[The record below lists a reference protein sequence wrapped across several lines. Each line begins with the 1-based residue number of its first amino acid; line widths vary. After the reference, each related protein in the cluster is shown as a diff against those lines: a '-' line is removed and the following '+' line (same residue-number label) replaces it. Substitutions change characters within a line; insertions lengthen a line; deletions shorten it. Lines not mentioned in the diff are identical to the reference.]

1 MARRIVREM
10 RRPAEAEP
18 PPADNALCDRI
29 VGAAFETIMKKG
41 YWDTSMLDIA
51 TRAKVSKRDL
61 YAMYPNKQAV
71 LVAVITSRAARMQLA
86 PDLPPPH
93 SRAVLAAT
101 LNAYGATVVREVCQ
115 PAVIAMYR
123 LGIAEAARSPAIAEV
138 LAANRTRSRQA
149 IGTLLAEAQAAGIL
163 AEGDPQA
170 MTERYFAL
178 LWGDL
183 LLNRLFG
190 RTPPPK
196 PAEIEQQAREATEAL
211 LALYGS
217 AAKPGTP
224 P

>member
-1 MARRIVREM
+1 M
-10 RRPAEAEP
+10 RSPAQAEP
-18 PPADNALCDRI
+18 PTDIALCNRI
-29 VGAAFETIMKKG
+29 IGAAFETILKKG
-41 YWDTSMLDIA
+41 YYDTSMLDVA

-101 LNAYGATVVREVCQ
+101 LDAYGATVVREVCE

-123 LGIAEAARSPAIAEV
+123 LGIAEAERSPAVAEA

-149 IGTLLAEAQAAGIL
+149 IGTLLGEAQAAGIL
-163 AEGDPQA
+163 AAGDPQA

-183 LLNRLFG
+183 LLNRLLG
-190 RTPPPK
+190 RTAPPR
-196 PAEIEQQAREATEAL
+196 PAEIDRRARAATEAL
-211 LALYGS
+211 LQLHAAS
-217 AAKPGTP
+217 TAKPGARP
-224 P
+224 

>member
-1 MARRIVREM
+1 MAREIAREM
-10 RRPAEAEP
+10 RRPVEAEP
-18 PPADNALCDRI
+18 PDNALCDRI

-101 LNAYGATVVREVCQ
+101 LNAYGATVLREVSQ

-123 LGIAEAARSPAIAEV
+123 LGIAEAERSPAVAEA
-138 LAANRTRSRQA
+138 LDANRTRSRQA
-149 IGTLLAEAQAAGIL
+149 IGALLTEAQAAGIL
-163 AEGDPQA
+163 AAGDPQA
-170 MTERYFAL
+170 MTERYFTL

-190 RTPPPK
+190 RTAPPK
-196 PAEIEQQAREATEAL
+196 PAEIDRRAREATEAFL
-211 LALYGS
+211 QLYAAS
-217 AAKPGTP
+217 AAKPGAP